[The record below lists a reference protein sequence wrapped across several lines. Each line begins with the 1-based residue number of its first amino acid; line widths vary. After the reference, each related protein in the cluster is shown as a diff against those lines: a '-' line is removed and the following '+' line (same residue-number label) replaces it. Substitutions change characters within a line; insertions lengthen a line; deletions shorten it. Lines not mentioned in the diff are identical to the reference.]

1 MAFTFLRSL
10 SCAALLATTALPVLS
25 DGVSGAYLAGRHANY
40 SSDFK
45 AAAQYYTRALTRDS
59 SNPVL
64 LENAVLAQLSLGE
77 ISRALPIARKMDS
90 DGLQSQISQMVLI
103 ADLVDQGDYA
113 AILARIEQD
122 KGVGPLVDGLLGAWA
137 QLGSGQMSD
146 ALAAFDTVSTERG
159 LSGFALYHKALA
171 LASVGD
177 FEGAEAIYADDS
189 TGAVQMTRRGAMSRI
204 EVLSQLDRNTEA
216 LDHLTAAF
224 GTELDP
230 GLRLLRDRLETGETL
245 PFTHV
250 TSARDGMAE
259 VFYTVAGALQSE
271 ASPDYTLLYTRVA
284 EFLRSDHVDALLLT
298 ADLLEEMGRFE
309 LATAAYKR
317 VPADH
322 PAFHAA
328 ELGRAEALRRTDK
341 TEAAIE
347 VLEQLARTH
356 GDLAIVH
363 STLGDFLRQQKN
375 FKAAITAYNQSLAIY
390 GENSTERS
398 QWFLYYARGIC
409 YERLDDWE
417 AAHADFRSALEL
429 NPSQPQVLNYLGYS
443 LVEKQQTLDVALEMI
458 ERAVSVRPDSGY
470 IVDSLGWALY
480 RMARYEEAV
489 DHMERAVELMA
500 VDPVV
505 NDHLGDVYWAVG
517 RYLEA
522 EFQWRRALSFVDED
536 TAEEAKPDR
545 IRRKLEVGLDAV
557 LAEEGEEPLKVAND
571 G

>member
-1 MAFTFLRSL
+1 
-10 SCAALLATTALPVLS
+10 VLS